1 MKRIVLIGLLM
12 IAGCD
17 GDGDPL
23 VTPAPPPP
31 PPPTFTFAEQGWAGG
46 PLAISSADFAA
57 DNTLPEIRIGG
68 VVVPVSRSGDSV
80 VIAVLPDTM
89 AGPRQVTLVKGGETR
104 VLGTVAVSGVT
115 AVVDRSEVISIFT
128 IGLPY
133 PQDGAASMLTVVGGK
148 LTLID
153 YDAGTATTLPAEHGF
168 NGSFEPGPTFD
179 PDVWLTRAD
188 AGAPVEVWRL
198 RPVPVKLDEIS
209 ILGSDSRLVLGMPAP
224 DTVVMVPTRTVF
236 RYARQPGGSWTQ
248 ITAFPFIKAE
258 GSQRLLISPSRDRW
272 VFGAPQT
279 FESTFSG
286 PDEPIHFAVWRG
298 VTERAFILPDV
309 VSSHQYVFS
318 PNGDELAL
326 IGGVGSTFNSSTG
339 PWWLIV
345 VDPANGTERLRRQLG
360 GRGVGLAY
368 DRTRPLLYVLTGEV
382 STADTVLTLE
392 VIDRRNWQVVGRVRL
407 PDNVSGITDML
418 VLPSSAGRVHVIG
431 RQSLSSG
438 TTAYTIGPVP

>member
-1 MKRIVLIGLLM
+1 MKKVVLIGLLM
-12 IAGCD
+12 VAGCD

-23 VTPAPPPP
+23 VTPAPPPQ
-31 PPPTFTFAEQGWAGG
+31 PTFTFAGQGWAGG

-104 VLGTVAVSGVT
+104 VLGSVAVSGVT
-115 AVVDRSEVISIFT
+115 AVVDRSEILSPAS

-133 PQDGAASMLTVVGGK
+133 PKAGAASMLTVVGGK

-188 AGAPVEVWRL
+188 AGAPIEVWRL

-309 VSSHQYVFS
+309 VSSHQYAFS

-345 VDPANGTERLRRQLG
+345 VDPANGTERLRRQ
-360 GRGVGLAY
+360 VAADFFSPLAY
-368 DRTRPLLYVLTGEV
+368 DRTRPLLYVLTTEV
-382 STADTVLTLE
+382 SPTDTKLTLE
-392 VIDRRNWQVVGRVRL
+392 VFDRRDWQVVGRVRL
-407 PDNVSGITDML
+407 PDATTKAEWI
-418 VLPSSAGRVHVIG
+418 VLPSSDGRVHVI
-431 RQSLSSG
+431 RRRPDNAG
-438 TTAYTIGPVP
+438 TRAYTIGPVP